1 MSERM
6 EEDPR
11 MAQVTAAE
19 GRAVDV
25 SRRVTERDPAGV
37 VASIAMQRG
46 HDLLD
51 GERARMTS
59 PPKDSL
65 TV

>member
-11 MAQVTAAE
+11 MAQVTEAE

-25 SRRVTERDPAGV
+25 SRRVTEPDPAGV
-37 VASIAMQRG
+37 VASIANAEGLRP
-46 HDLLD
+46 
-51 GERARMTS
+51 A
-59 PPKDSL
+59 
-65 TV
+65 